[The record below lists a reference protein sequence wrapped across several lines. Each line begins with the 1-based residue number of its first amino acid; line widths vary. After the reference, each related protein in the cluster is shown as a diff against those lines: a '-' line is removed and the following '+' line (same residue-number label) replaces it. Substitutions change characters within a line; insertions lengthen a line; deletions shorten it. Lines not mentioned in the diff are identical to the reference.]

1 MEQNNK
7 WGIVYCPKHGWRHRH
22 NWEKVEAALKAK
34 GVDYDY
40 VQSESQGSVERLVS
54 MMINNGYRTI
64 IIVGGDSALNEAVN
78 CLMRVEK
85 SHRDEI
91 SLGVIP
97 NGVMNDYARYW
108 GFDEDQLENTVE
120 QLAKHRVRRID
131 LGCMHYTDKNGE
143 QQNRHFLNCVNVGLV
158 AGLMDLRQQTRHF
171 FGSRM
176 LSFISSLVVM
186 IFRRKEYRMDL
197 TINHERIARRV
208 MSVCIGSG
216 PGYGQTP
223 SAVPYNGM
231 LDVSLVWQPEVLQLF
246 NGVWLLLT
254 NRFLNH
260 KNVLPY
266 RTREVKFEK
275 AKYAPVGIDGHAI
288 GTPIGAFSITVAQEV
303 INFLIPE

>member
-22 NWEKVEAALKAK
+22 NWEKIEQMLEAK
-34 GVDYDY
+34 GVAYDF
-40 VQSESQGSVERLVS
+40 VQSEAQDGVERLVS
-54 MMINNGYRTI
+54 MMIDNGYNTI
-64 IIVGGDSALNEAVN
+64 IIAGGDSALNGAVN
-78 CLMRVEK
+78 SLMCADEK
-85 SHRDEI
+85 RREEI
-91 SLGVIP
+91 ALGVIP
-97 NGVMNDYARYW
+97 NGVMNDFSRYW
-108 GFDEDQLENTVE
+108 GFSEDSLEDTINE
-120 QLAKHRVRRID
+120 LIHHRVRKID
-131 LGCMHYTDKNGE
+131 IGCMHYTDKND
-143 QQNRHFLNCVNVGLV
+143 QPQNRYFLNCVNVGLV
-158 AGLMDLRQQTRHF
+158 AGLMDLRQQTRHL

-176 LSFISSLVVM
+176 LSFASSLVVM

-231 LDVSLVWQPEVLQLF
+231 LDVSLVWQPEVMQLF
-246 NGVWLLLT
+246 EGVWLLFT

-275 AKYAPVGIDGHAI
+275 AKHAPVGIDGHAI
-288 GTPIGAFSITVAQEV
+288 GSPVGEFKITVEQEMV
-303 INFLIPE
+303 NFLIPR